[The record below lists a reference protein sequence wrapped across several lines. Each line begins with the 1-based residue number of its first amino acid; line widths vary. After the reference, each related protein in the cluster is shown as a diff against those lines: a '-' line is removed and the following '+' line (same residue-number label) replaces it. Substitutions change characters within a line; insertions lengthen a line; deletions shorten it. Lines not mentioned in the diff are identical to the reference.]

1 MAHFDCGIVWR
12 YIRIIVMELL
22 KEKIRTQGKI
32 LKGEVVKVDT
42 FLNHQVDVALSMEM
56 AQEFKRRFQ
65 GVKVDKVLT
74 IEASGIALASF
85 VAQAFGCNFV
95 FAKKSKT
102 SNMSDA
108 FYRAKVY
115 SYTHNQTNQI
125 VVSKEY
131 LHKDENILIV
141 DDFLANGEAVNG
153 LMELVH
159 QARGNVVGV
168 AIAIEKG
175 FQKGGNALRKQG
187 IHLESLAIIEKID
200 TDKQLITFREN
211 N

>member
-1 MAHFDCGIVWR
+1 M
-12 YIRIIVMELL
+12 
-22 KEKIRTQGKI
+22 
-32 LKGEVVKVDT
+32 
-42 FLNHQVDVALSMEM
+42 
-56 AQEFKRRFQ
+56 
-65 GVKVDKVLT
+65 
-74 IEASGIALASF
+74 
-85 VAQAFGCNFV
+85 
-95 FAKKSKT
+95 
-102 SNMSDA
+102 
-108 FYRAKVY
+108 
-115 SYTHNQTNQI
+115 
-125 VVSKEY
+125 
-131 LHKDENILIV
+131 

>member
-1 MAHFDCGIVWR
+1 
-12 YIRIIVMELL
+12 MELL

-95 FAKKSKT
+95 FAKKVKQAT
-102 SNMSDA
+102 WA
-108 FYRAKVY
+108 IRFIAQKY
-115 SYTHNQTNQI
+115 
-125 VVSKEY
+125 
-131 LHKDENILIV
+131 ILIP
-141 DDFLANGEAVNG
+141 
-153 LMELVH
+153 
-159 QARGNVVGV
+159 
-168 AIAIEKG
+168 II
-175 FQKGGNALRKQG
+175 KQ
-187 IHLESLAIIEKID
+187 IKSW
-200 TDKQLITFREN
+200 
-211 N
+211 

>member
-1 MAHFDCGIVWR
+1 
-12 YIRIIVMELL
+12 MELL

-85 VAQAFGCNFV
+85 VAQAFACNFV

-102 SNMSDA
+102 SNMGDSV
-108 FYRAKVY
+108 YRAKVY

>member
-1 MAHFDCGIVWR
+1 M
-12 YIRIIVMELL
+12 
-22 KEKIRTQGKI
+22 
-32 LKGEVVKVDT
+32 
-42 FLNHQVDVALSMEM
+42 
-56 AQEFKRRFQ
+56 
-65 GVKVDKVLT
+65 DKVLT

-102 SNMSDA
+102 SNMGDS